1 ERIEMSLQLHC
12 DVIMT
17 SFQRL
22 SNITSKCLQIK
33 HNPPNR
39 RVARSRR
46 LLHGPRPRR
55 AGAGAGGPDEA
66 ALDELRLLRRLP
78 RGSAWRHRDNLDRPL
93 PLRPRSVDPEPTSPR
108 Q

>member
-1 ERIEMSLQLHC
+1 
-12 DVIMT
+12 MT

-55 AGAGAGGPDEA
+55 AGSGAGGPDEA

-78 RGSAWRHRDNLDRPL
+78 RGSAWRHRDNLDRRIVL
-93 PLRPRSVDPEPTSPR
+93 YQLAADKRDAYRAFGVRGSIILRF
-108 Q
+108 